1 MKHRALL
8 GLAIGLAIFISVM
21 ATHDLAAVLAALAGA
36 GWQLSWVLMWRI
48 LSICASA
55 AGWFWLFPQ
64 RARPAYP
71 FLILGR
77 WIAEAINHLLP
88 ALQVGGDVVRAR
100 LAYLQG
106 RRQGLAL
113 PGTLAA
119 AVQVIDISCAL
130 TAQVILVAIGFV
142 QLHALGAVSWPLTL
156 FGMALTML
164 PLALLL
170 FVQRR
175 DVLRGTAGILGKAGL
190 RRFLQSIDAA
200 SENLADQFRALYCRR
215 GSLVLAA
222 GCHLGAG
229 LLRVGETWSALWVF
243 GHPISLADAFL
254 IDVMTGAVR
263 SLVFFIPGAMGA
275 QESGILLICSVVGVD
290 PSTALALAL
299 AKRARDI
306 ILGLPGLVSWLGVE
320 RYLGAKGNTALPHP
334 QQD

>member
-8 GLAIGLAIFISVM
+8 GLAIGLAIFIAVL
-21 ATHDLAAVLAALAGA
+21 AGHDLAAVLAALAGA
-36 GWQLSWVLMWRI
+36 GWQLSWVLMWRV

-55 AGWFWLFPQ
+55 AGWLQLFPPA
-64 RARPAYP
+64 ARPAYP

-88 ALQVGGDVVRAR
+88 ALQVGGDVIRAR
-100 LAYLQG
+100 LAYLLG
-106 RRQGLAL
+106 RRQGLPL
-113 PGTLAA
+113 PGSLAA
-119 AVQVIDISCAL
+119 TVQVIDISCAL
-130 TAQVILVAIGFV
+130 TAQVILVSIGFV
-142 QLHALGAVSWPLTL
+142 QLHLLGAVNWLLTL
-156 FGMALTML
+156 FGIALAIL
-164 PLALLL
+164 PLGLLL
-170 FVQRR
+170 IVQRR

-190 RRFLQSIDAA
+190 RRFLLLIDDA
-200 SENLADQFRALYCRR
+200 SENLADQFRALYRRR
-215 GSLVLAA
+215 GSLALAA
-222 GCHLGAG
+222 GWHLGAG

-263 SLVFFIPGAMGA
+263 SLVFFIPGALGA

-306 ILGLPGLVSWLGVE
+306 ILGLPGLVSWLLTE
-320 RYLGAKGNTALPHP
+320 RYLGARSDAVLPHP

>member
-8 GLAIGLAIFISVM
+8 GLAIGLAIFIGVM

-55 AGWFWLFPQ
+55 AGWFQLFPQ
-64 RARPAYP
+64 SARPSYP

-77 WIAEAINHLLP
+77 WVAESINHLLP
-88 ALQVGGDVVRAR
+88 ALQVGGDVIRAR

-106 RRQGLAL
+106 RRQGLTL
-113 PGTLAA
+113 PATLAA

-130 TAQVILVAIGFV
+130 TAQVILAAIGFV
-142 QLHALGAVSWPLTL
+142 QLHALGALNWPLTL
-156 FGMALTML
+156 FGIGLTIL

-170 FVQRR
+170 FMQRR
-175 DVLRGTAGILGKAGL
+175 DVLRGTAGIIGKAGL

-200 SENLADQFRALYCRR
+200 SENLADQFRALYRRR

-222 GCHLGAG
+222 GWHFGAG

-263 SLVFFIPGAMGA
+263 SLVFFIPGALGA

-306 ILGLPGLVSWLGVE
+306 ILGLPGLVSWLLAE
-320 RYLGAKGNTALPHP
+320 RALGAKSGPALSHP
-334 QQD
+334 QQE

>member
-8 GLAIGLAIFISVM
+8 GLALGLGIFIAVM
-21 ATHDLAAVLAALAGA
+21 TTHDMAAVLAALAGA
-36 GWQLSWVLMWRI
+36 GWQLSWVLMWRV

-55 AGWFWLFPQ
+55 AGWFWLFPPMV
-64 RARPAYP
+64 RPAYP
-71 FLILGR
+71 FLALGR
-77 WIAEAINHLLP
+77 WIAESINHLLP

-106 RRQGLAL
+106 RRQGLSL
-113 PGTLAA
+113 SGTLAA

-130 TAQVILVAIGFV
+130 TAQVTLVSVGFV
-142 QLHALGAVSWPLTL
+142 QLHLLGALNWPLTL
-156 FGMALTML
+156 FGIALAIL

-170 FVQRR
+170 TVQRR
-175 DVLRGTAGILGKAGL
+175 DVLRGTAGILGKTGL

-200 SENLADQFRALYCRR
+200 SENLADQFRGLYRRR
-215 GSLVLAA
+215 GSLAVAV
-222 GCHLGAG
+222 GWHLGAG

-243 GHPISLADAFL
+243 GHPIPLADAFL

-263 SLVFFIPGAMGA
+263 SLVFFIPGALGA

-290 PSTALALAL
+290 PSLALALAL

-306 ILGLPGLVSWLGVE
+306 ILGLPGLVSWLCAE
-320 RYLGAKGNTALPHP
+320 RYLGAKGDTAL
-334 QQD
+334 